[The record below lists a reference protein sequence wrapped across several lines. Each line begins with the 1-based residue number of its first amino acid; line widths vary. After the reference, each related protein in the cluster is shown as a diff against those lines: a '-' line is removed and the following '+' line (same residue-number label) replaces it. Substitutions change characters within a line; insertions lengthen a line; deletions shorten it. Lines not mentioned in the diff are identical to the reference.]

1 MPNTKMKLSE
11 IESRINACEQEL
23 KALDYARC
31 KVAMECA
38 AKLKEKFPDLSMPE
52 YEKYQARE
60 AIAQER
66 RAEIDVLREKIA
78 TGDYEDDENAGE

>member
-1 MPNTKMKLSE
+1 MVKKSE

-52 YEKYQARE
+52 YEKYEARE
-60 AIAQER
+60 AIAQQR
-66 RAEIDVLREKIA
+66 REEIDELREQLPDA
-78 TGDYEDDENAGE
+78 EDDE

>member
-1 MPNTKMKLSE
+1 MSEKMKLSE
-11 IESRINACEQEL
+11 INSRINACEQEL

-38 AKLKEKFPDLSMPE
+38 AKIKALYPNEPMPE

-60 AIAQER
+60 ETAKLR

-78 TGDYEDDENAGE
+78 TCDYEDDENSAE

>member
-1 MPNTKMKLSE
+1 MSNKMKLSE

-38 AKLKEKFPDLSMPE
+38 VKLKEKFPDLSMPE
-52 YEKYQARE
+52 YEKYQACE
-60 AIAQER
+60 VIAQQR
-66 RAEIDVLREKIA
+66 REEIDDLREKIA
-78 TGDYEDDENAGE
+78 TGDYEDDENGGE

>member
-1 MPNTKMKLSE
+1 MVKKSE

-52 YEKYQARE
+52 YEKYEARE
-60 AIAQER
+60 AIAQQR
-66 RAEIDVLREKIA
+66 REEIDELREQLPDA
-78 TGDYEDDENAGE
+78 EDDENGGE

>member
-1 MPNTKMKLSE
+1 MVKKSE

-52 YEKYQARE
+52 YAKYEARE
-60 AIAQER
+60 AIAQQR
-66 RAEIDVLREKIA
+66 REEIDELREQLPDA
-78 TGDYEDDENAGE
+78 EDDE

>member
-1 MPNTKMKLSE
+1 MSEKMKLSE

-38 AKLKEKFPDLSMPE
+38 AKIKVLFPNESMPE

-60 AIAQER
+60 ETAKLR

-78 TGDYEDDENAGE
+78 TGDYEDDENVAEE